1 MAYIP
6 PTEFSSP
13 PTGDGNSNRV
23 CVSCGYDLRGLPWGS
38 PCPECGSDPKVQAK
52 SRSSIQEDL
61 PLSQMS
67 PTFIRRF
74 ALCCLAATFVFPAI
88 IARMLVPYAQ
98 FKNDSVELSVDFSI
112 ATIWVAGVYV
122 LTSPMNHPLAIRYGL
137 GAKGILRLIA
147 RWSSFSWVAIAVL
160 VHAPPSILVNIC
172 FMASVMVAGIGL
184 ISFFLL
190 LAELSSWVRDVT
202 AKKYLEAAAWGAPI
216 LVLIAQGALAMSMS
230 PLIVMIISGGAII
243 LLLGGIAGMM
253 MLTSSVVRAIAHA
266 RDFEAYQERR
276 LQSKES
282 AHFPK
287 PE

>member
-6 PTEFSSP
+6 PSEFSVP
-13 PTGDGNSNRV
+13 PTGDNDSSRT
-23 CVSCGYDLRGLPWGS
+23 CVSCGYDQRGLLWGS
-38 PCPECGSDPKVQAK
+38 ACPECGQDPKVQAK
-52 SRSSIQEDL
+52 SQSSIQEDL

-74 ALCCLAATFVFPAI
+74 ALCCFTTTFVFPTI

-98 FKNDSVELSVDFSI
+98 FKNDSIELLVDVGI
-112 ATIWVAGVYV
+112 AAIWVAGVYV
-122 LTSPMNHPLAIRYGL
+122 LTSPMNHLLAIRYGL
-137 GAKGILRLIA
+137 GAKGVSRLIA
-147 RWSSFSWVAIAVL
+147 RWSSFLWVGIAVL
-160 VHAPPSILVNIC
+160 VHAPPSIIVSLC
-172 FMASVMVAGIGL
+172 LFTSVIVAGIGL

-190 LAELSSWVRDVT
+190 LAELSSWVRDAT
-202 AKKYLEAAAWGAPI
+202 AKKYLEAAGWGVPL
-216 LVLIAQGALAMSMS
+216 LVLIAQGALALSMS

-253 MLTSSVVRAIAHA
+253 MLTSSVVQAIAHA

-276 LQSKES
+276 LQSKDS
-282 AHFPK
+282 AQFPK

>member
-6 PTEFSSP
+6 PSEFSIP
-13 PTGDGNSNRV
+13 PTGNSDSNRT

-38 PCPECGSDPKVQAK
+38 GCPECGQDPKVQAK

-74 ALCCLAATFVFPAI
+74 ALCCLASTLVFPAI
-88 IARMLVPYAQ
+88 IARVFVPYVQ
-98 FKNDSVELSVDFSI
+98 FNESLGLSIDFVIASI
-112 ATIWVAGVYV
+112 WIVGVYF

-147 RWSSFSWVAIAVL
+147 RWCSFSWLCIAVL
-160 VHAPPSILVNIC
+160 VHAPLSIVVSIC
-172 FMASVMVAGIGL
+172 LTASIITAGVGL
-184 ISFFLL
+184 ISLFLL
-190 LAELSSWVRDVT
+190 LAELSSWVRDTT
-202 AKKYLEAAAWGAPI
+202 AKKYLEAAAWGAPV
-216 LVLIAQGALAMSMS
+216 LALIALGAMAISMS
-230 PLIVMIISGGAII
+230 PLIVMITSGGSII

-253 MLTSSVVRAIAHA
+253 MLTSSVVQAIAHA

-276 LQSKES
+276 LQPQDS
-282 AHFPK
+282 AQFPK
-287 PE
+287 SE